1 MFTTDCGSAAAN
13 NRNTGIASSV
23 ELARLNPS
31 HDEERPKYLVSLR
44 QSFCCYKKFIE
55 RRQDQVRILVVEDEV
70 QLGRAIQTR
79 LQEAD
84 FIVDLVDCAAN
95 AEAAAATAP
104 YAVIILDR
112 RLPDGDGLRSIKAL
126 RRTLPGVRIIM
137 LTALDTI
144 TEKILGLEAG
154 ADDYLTKPFEPDE
167 LVARVR
173 AALRRPGATAQPPI
187 ICGNLCYDPN
197 HREFAINGENFLLK
211 RREHVILESLMTR
224 ARRVVQREFFMETA
238 YGFDDEVQSNTL
250 DAHISRLRAKL
261 LDLGASVQIR
271 SVRGVGYMISEL

>member
-1 MFTTDCGSAAAN
+1 M
-13 NRNTGIASSV
+13 
-23 ELARLNPS
+23 
-31 HDEERPKYLVSLR
+31 
-44 QSFCCYKKFIE
+44 
-55 RRQDQVRILVVEDEV
+55 VEDEA

-84 FIVDLVDCAAN
+84 FIVDLVDCAAD
-95 AEAAAATAP
+95 AEAAASTAP
-104 YAVIILDR
+104 FALIILDR
-112 RLPDGDGLRSIKAL
+112 RLPDGDGLGSIKAL
-126 RRTLPGVRIIM
+126 RRELPGVRIIV

-173 AALRRPGATAQPPI
+173 AALRRPGAVAQPMI
-187 ICGNLCYDPN
+187 ICANLCYDPN
-197 HREFAINGENFLLK
+197 HREFAISGDTFVLK
-211 RREHVILESLMTR
+211 RREHLILEALMTR

-238 YGFDDEVQSNTL
+238 YGFDDEIQSNTL

-261 LDLGASVQIR
+261 LDLGALVQIR
-271 SVRGVGYMISEL
+271 SVRGVGYMLSEA

>member
-1 MFTTDCGSAAAN
+1 M
-13 NRNTGIASSV
+13 
-23 ELARLNPS
+23 
-31 HDEERPKYLVSLR
+31 
-44 QSFCCYKKFIE
+44 
-55 RRQDQVRILVVEDEV
+55 VEDEV

-79 LQEAD
+79 LQEAG
-84 FIVDLVDCAAN
+84 FIADLVDCAAD
-95 AEAAAATAP
+95 AEAAAAA
-104 YAVIILDR
+104 AAFGLIILDR

-137 LTALDTI
+137 LTGLDSTSQ
-144 TEKILGLEAG
+144 KVLGLEAG

-187 ICGNLCYDPN
+187 ICANLCYDPN
-197 HREFAINGENFLLK
+197 HREFAINGEVFLLK

-238 YGFDDEVQSNTL
+238 YAFDDEVQSNTL

-261 LDLGASVQIR
+261 AELGAGVQIR
-271 SVRGVGYMISEL
+271 PVRGVGYMLSEV